1 MSLPL
6 KEYLQGRNSQRICW
20 NTLTEMKEEA
30 VTSALCALVFRTS
43 RGRMWGTTWNPSTF
57 QTTLSTLVEHAAT
70 TVRHISLCWNT
81 NQCSTRIF
89 RATDLVKY
97 ISCIVLVVSWCTT
110 TATLLGGAWADSGS
124 ADPTKLYEYV
134 GYDSESGKHICLK
147 CSTFSHKSRSNARN
161 HVEAVHFPALFTYS
175 CQVCGQETGS
185 KNALNIHMTRF
196 HKTRHVAL
204 PPLWMPCCLR
214 WSGDFDGW
222 DWGGDNVSCLSQ
234 SSGLQAWCKTAY
246 KAQARTLWKD
256 CCVWTLWE
264 RVETP
269 LGTWGSHEKSAWAL
283 FKEDC
288 WSKWSI
294 VLTYLVITG
303 YVESFLEVFQED
315 LGTRIV
321 CIECKKT
328 FTNRQNARRHV
339 RSIHSETGECFC
351 SICNVSL
358 TNIRTFNDHMR
369 ERHNVYKK
377 GKYNM
382 PQSNTGFDPLNW
394 KLEIK
399 WLETN
404 LAFVFNDSPSSSGIV
419 FPGATGRIF
428 GCQYSG
434 TKWGA
439 SQMCALWL
447 LLSEAE

>member
-1 MSLPL
+1 
-6 KEYLQGRNSQRICW
+6 
-20 NTLTEMKEEA
+20 MKEGA
-30 VTSALCALVFRTS
+30 VTSALCALVFPTS
-43 RGRMWGTTWNPSTF
+43 PGPMWGTTWNRSTF
-57 QTTLSTLVEHAAT
+57 LSTLSILVKHAAT

-81 NQCSTRIF
+81 NQCSTRIYL
-89 RATDLVKY
+89 ATDRSAKY
-97 ISCIVLVVSWCTT
+97 ISCVVIVFWCTT
-110 TATLLGGAWADSGS
+110 IATLLGGAWGDSGS

-134 GYDSESGKHICLK
+134 GYDAESGKHICLK
-147 CSTFSHKSRSNARN
+147 CSNFSHKSRSNARN

-196 HKTRHVAL
+196 HKTRHVAP
-204 PPLWMPCCLR
+204 PPLWMPCPR

-222 DWGGDNVSCLSQ
+222 DWGRDNVSCLPE
-234 SSGLQAWCKTAY
+234 SSDLQTWCEKAY
-246 KAQARTLWKD
+246 KAQTRTLWKD

-269 LGTWGSHEKSAWAL
+269 LGSWRSHEKSAWAL

-288 WSKWSI
+288 RSKWTI
-294 VLTYLVITG
+294 VLTDFVTG

-315 LGTRIV
+315 SGSRIV

-351 SICNVSL
+351 SYCNVSL

-377 GKYNM
+377 GKYNV
-382 PQSNTGFDPLNW
+382 PQPNTSSDW

-399 WLETN
+399 WSRNQLG
-404 LAFVFNDSPSSSGIV
+404 FVVFNNSPSSSGIV
-419 FPGATGRIF
+419 FPGATGRVF
-428 GCQYSG
+428 GRQYSG
-434 TKWGA
+434 AKWGA
-439 SQMCALWL
+439 SQMCTLWL
-447 LLSEAE
+447 LLSAEE